1 MKETT
6 LGVSQFINY
15 LEEINLSKSTQKSYL
30 YIVETFLKWVQ
41 KEDIQVT
48 KPDILRYLEY
58 LKNRREMQNACRKN
72 YLIVLNH
79 YFTHLYKEEIIA
91 SNPCAYLKIR
101 GKRPKKMCKVYSE
114 QELETLFDNYYNVCV
129 RNFEDNRL
137 HKKALK
143 EAQLCRERNAMILS
157 ILINQGATTAEIK
170 KIETG
175 DLDLIKASLKIRG
188 GKRSNER
195 ILPLKATQIGLFM
208 HYLQNIRPQ
217 FANYQTKEN
226 QELFLCLPA
235 ISAKT
240 TEGGTILYALQILV
254 QQLKEIDKQF
264 LSLVQLRTSVI
275 TNWLKA
281 HGLRRT
287 QYLAGHRYVSSTEKY
302 QCNNLDNLI
311 DDINKLNPF

>member
-1 MKETT
+1 METDK
-6 LGVSQFINY
+6 FISY
-15 LEEINLSKSTQKSYL
+15 LEEINLAKSTQKSYL
-30 YIVETFLKWVQ
+30 YIVETFFKWINV
-41 KEDIQVT
+41 EAEQVT

-79 YFTHLYKEEIIA
+79 YFTHLYKEQIIT

-101 GKRPKKMCKVYSE
+101 GKRPKKLYKVYSE
-114 QELETLFDNYYNVCV
+114 QELETLFDNYYNVFV
-129 RNFEDNRL
+129 RNFDGNGM
-137 HKKALK
+137 HKKARK
-143 EAQLCRERNAMILS
+143 QAELCRERNAIILS
-157 ILINQGATTAEIK
+157 VLINQGATTGEIK
-170 KIETG
+170 NMETG
-175 DLDLIKASLKIRG
+175 DLDLIKASLKLRG

-195 ILPLKATQIGLFM
+195 IVPIKATQIGLFM
-208 HYLQNIRPQ
+208 HYLQNVRPQ
-217 FANYQTKEN
+217 FAEYQTKEN
-226 QELFLCLPA
+226 EELFLCLPA

-240 TEGGTILYALQILV
+240 TDGGLLLYALELLV
-254 QQLKEIDKQF
+254 QHLKEIDKQF
-264 LSLVQLRTSVI
+264 LSLAQLRTSVI